1 MLDGVDDVMGVITEH
16 IEARFDMNLAELQ
29 KAVTAAPHANREAT
43 EIVRWHGMLAESQK
57 ALERAEDELVA
68 VLETQPIELDDRAMA
83 MAHRVNMAVTARN
96 GRAMVVQWLLD
107 PTAYGKQGLAA
118 ERLARLSRGARQG
131 PAVQTSAPFRPATA
145 PEPAS
150 GRRFLR

>member
-1 MLDGVDDVMGVITEH
+1 MLDGIDDVMGVMTEH
-16 IEARFDMNLAELQ
+16 IEAHFDMNLAELQ
-29 KAVTAAPHANREAT
+29 KAVAAAPQANREAT
-43 EIVRWHGMLAESQK
+43 EIVRWYGLLAESEK

-83 MAHRVNMAVTARN
+83 MAHRVNAAVSARN

-107 PTAYGKQGLAA
+107 PDAYGKQGLAA

-131 PAVQTSAPFRPATA
+131 PAVQTSAPFRLTA
-145 PEPAS
+145 PERAS
-150 GRRFLR
+150 GRGARR